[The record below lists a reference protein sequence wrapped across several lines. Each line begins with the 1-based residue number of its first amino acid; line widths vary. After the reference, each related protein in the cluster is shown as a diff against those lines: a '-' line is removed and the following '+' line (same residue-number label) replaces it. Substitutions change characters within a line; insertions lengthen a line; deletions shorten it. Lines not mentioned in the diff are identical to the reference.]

1 MGNRILNLRALIDSG
16 AQKSFIDSAFARR
29 HQLHTTPLSR
39 PIRLNM
45 ADGNPSL
52 HGPVTEEAHVHLTI
66 SERHHETIALNLT
79 RLHNHPVILGI
90 DWLHK
95 HNPAINWRKHVVSF
109 NDGYCNK
116 HCFEQYPD
124 RASYL
129 LSCLSCLEPE
139 NNPCEQCPDH
149 LSHSL
154 SCLSCFDPDPENIPE
169 PTADD
174 YYLCQVFLAYL
185 SMQSASE
192 PSCPDPVS
200 VSVLLQHEET
210 KPALPEM
217 YSSFQSLFED
227 REPGVLPPHRPFD
240 HAIPLE
246 PDAKIPFG
254 PLYTLSQTELQALRE
269 YIDDNL
275 KKGFIRRSESPAGA
289 PVLFV
294 PKKDGTLRLC
304 VDYRALNKVTIKN
317 RCPLPLISETLDRLR
332 TARYFTKLDLKGAY
346 NLVRVASGD
355 EWKTAFRT
363 RYGHFEYTVM
373 PFGLT
378 NAPAT
383 FQAFLNDVLRD
394 SLDTFVVIYLDDILI
409 YSDTLEEHY
418 EHVRSVLQRL
428 KDADLQ
434 VKLEKCQFHVQTVE
448 FLGYIISP
456 EGISMDP
463 AKIDAIVSWPAPK
476 SVRDIQVFL
485 GFANFYR
492 RFIKGFSK
500 VVAPITRLLKKDVPF
515 TWDAPAQAAFDEL
528 RKAFT
533 SEPVLRHFDPERP
546 CYLEPDASKTAL
558 GAVCSQP
565 DDQGTLHPVAF
576 YSRSLTAP
584 EKNYHVHDTELLAA
598 IEGLEHWRHYFAYS
612 KFPATILTD
621 HKNLEYFSEKRLL
634 SDRQVRYSERLSK
647 FKVKIVYRPGVQN
660 GAADALSRMH
670 SPEGGEG
677 AVHAAILPKPTEQE
691 TLTLAPMQ
699 VSLSPADQ
707 NDLLDRIKAAYLEDA
722 YTKDT
727 IEALSQD
734 CFPDYTLDEGLIFF
748 KGLILVP
755 DNNDIKRD
763 ILAHCHDDPLAGHFG
778 INKTFELVHR
788 TYHWAG
794 LRQYV
799 KRFVS
804 TCLTCQRNKAVQHKP
819 YGLLRPLPVPETP
832 WSSISM
838 DFIVQLPQSNGFTAI
853 LVVVDRLTKMAH
865 FIPTVDEVDA
875 TTTASLFLNR
885 IVSAHGLPDDIV
897 TDRGSVF
904 TSSFTKTFLEALG
917 IMQNLSTAF
926 HPQTDGQTERTNAT
940 LEQYLRCFSN
950 YQQDNWAELL
960 PMAEFCYNNTTHSST
975 NQTPFFALHGYHPR
989 FSVHVPR
996 VASSNPRAK
1005 ERLTV
1010 LRQTQED
1017 LQFHI
1022 KSAQETQERY
1032 YNQHATPQPS
1042 LKPGDQVWLL
1052 RRHIK
1057 TTRPSDKLDV
1067 KKLGPFR
1074 ILEEVNTRSFRLE
1087 LPPSMSR
1094 VHPVFHVSLLE
1105 PFQENDILGRIA
1117 PPPPPIEVDGDI
1129 EYEVEAI
1136 LDSRNKRGQFRY
1148 LVEWKGYD
1156 ENTWEPA
1163 ENVRHAP
1170 DLVEEFHQRYP
1181 HKPRPPMEL
1190 SEIAPREGIVTNPM
1204 PSGPGPWRPDADWS
1218 DLEGW

>member
-1 MGNRILNLRALIDSG
+1 VFATSAIPPHTPTRVCLLVPVTLTLGQRTIALRALIDSG
-16 AQKSFIDSAFARR
+16 AQKSFVDSTFA
-29 HQLHTTPLSR
+29 HKYKLQTTPLSQ
-39 PIRLNM
+39 PVRLNM
-45 ADGNPSL
+45 ADGNVSL
-52 HGPVTEEAHVHLTI
+52 HGPVTEEAHVQLTI
-66 SERHHETIALNLT
+66 AEKHHETVALKVT
-79 RLHNHPVILGI
+79 RLQNHPVILGI
-90 DWLHK
+90 DWLQK
-95 HNPAINWRKHVVSF
+95 HNPAINWRRHIVSF
-109 NDGYCNK
+109 NDEFCNK
-116 HCFEQYPD
+116 HCIEQCPD
-124 RASYL
+124 RSSYL
-129 LSCLSCLEPE
+129 LSCLSCLDLE
-139 NNPCEQCPDH
+139 
-149 LSHSL
+149 S
-154 SCLSCFDPDPENIPE
+154 ENIPE
-169 PTADD
+169 PTVDD
-174 YYLCQVFLAYL
+174 YYLCQVFLASMSM
-185 SMQSASE
+185 SMQSNSK
-192 PSCPDPVS
+192 PPCPDPSNVS
-200 VSVLLQHEET
+200 ILLQRVET
-210 KPALPEM
+210 EPALPEM
-217 YSSFQSLFED
+217 YSTFQSLFED

-246 PDAKIPFG
+246 PDAKVPFG
-254 PLYTLSQTELQALRE
+254 PLYTLSQKELEALRE

-294 PKKDGTLRLC
+294 PKKDGSLRLC

-363 RYGHFEYTVM
+363 RYGHFEYSVM

-409 YSDTLEEHY
+409 YSETLEEHY

-448 FLGYIISP
+448 FLGYVISP

-463 AKIDAIVSWPAPK
+463 AKIEAIVSWTVPK

-500 VVAPITRLLKKDVPF
+500 VVAPITRLLKKDVTF

-533 SEPVLRHFDPERP
+533 SEPVLCHFDPERP
-546 CYLEPDASKTAL
+546 CYLEPDASRTAL

-647 FKVKIVYRPGVQN
+647 FKVEIVYRPGAQN
-660 GAADALSRMH
+660 GAADALSRIH
-670 SPEGGEG
+670 APEGGEG
-677 AVHAAILPKPTEQE
+677 TVHNAILPKPKVQSA
-691 TLTLAPMQ
+691 LTLSHIQ
-699 VSLSPADQ
+699 VSISPANQ
-707 NDLLDRIKAAYLEDA
+707 SDLLRRIKAAYLEDDEI
-722 YTKDT
+722 KDM
-727 IEALSQD
+727 I
-734 CFPDYTLDEGLIFF
+734 EGLTQEPHQDYFLDDDLIFY

-755 DNNDIKRD
+755 DDEDIKRD
-763 ILAHCHDDPLAGHFG
+763 ILAHCHDDPMAGHFG
-778 INKTFELVHR
+778 THKTFELVSR
-788 TYHWAG
+788 SYHWAG

-799 KRFVS
+799 KKFVT
-804 TCLTCQRNKAVQHKP
+804 TCYTCQRNKTSQHKP
-819 YGLLRPLPVPETP
+819 YGLLQPLPIPETP

-838 DFIVQLPQSNGFTAI
+838 DFIVQLPQSKNFTAV

-875 TTTASLFLNR
+875 ATTASLFLDR
-885 IVSAHGLPDDIV
+885 IVSPHGLPDDII

-917 IMQNLSTAF
+917 VKQNLSTAF

-940 LEQYLRCFSN
+940 LEQYLRCFVN
-950 YQQDNWAELL
+950 HQQDDWSELL
-960 PMAEFCYNNTTHSST
+960 ALAEFSYNNTVHSST
-975 NQTPFFALHGYHPR
+975 NQTPFFALNGYHPR
-989 FSVHVPR
+989 FSVHIPR
-996 VASSNPRAK
+996 VASRNPKAS
-1005 ERLTV
+1005 ERLKV
-1010 LRQTQED
+1010 LKQVQED
-1017 LQFHI
+1017 LMFHI
-1022 KSAQETQERY
+1022 KSAQANQERY
-1032 YNQHATPQPS
+1032 YNQHAEPQPT
-1042 LKPGDQVWLL
+1042 LAPGDPVWLL
-1052 RRHIK
+1052 RRHIR
-1057 TTRPSDKLDV
+1057 TTRPSDKLDS
-1067 KKLGPFR
+1067 KKLGPFK
-1074 ILEEVNTRSFRLE
+1074 IVEQVGTRSFRLE
-1087 LPPSMSR
+1087 LPQSMSR
-1094 VHPVFHVSLLE
+1094 LHPVFHVSLLE
-1105 PFQENDILGRIA
+1105 PFRANDIPGRVA
-1117 PPPPPIEVDGDI
+1117 PPPPPIEIDGEA

-1136 LDSRNKRGQFRY
+1136 LDSRIRRSKLTY
-1148 LVEWKGYD
+1148 LVEWKGYED
-1156 ENTWEPA
+1156 HTWEPP
-1163 ENVRHAP
+1163 ENVEHAA
-1170 DLVEEFHQRYP
+1170 DLVTEFHTRYP
-1181 HKPRPPMEL
+1181 HKPRPSVSL
-1190 SEIAPREGIVTNPM
+1190 SEIAPREGIVTNQ
-1204 PSGPGPWRPDADWS
+1204 RPAPTIDW
-1218 DLEGW
+1218 DDDDDGWATL